1 MSALEQMPLGGCG
14 VPISR
19 LGMGCWAVGGHG
31 WGAVDES
38 ESLRAIRA
46 AYERG
51 VTFFDTADA
60 YGVGKSEELLARALE
75 GHRKEVVIATKGGV
89 CWSKERG
96 VWIDISPSYLRSA
109 LEKSLARLKLDH
121 VPLYYV
127 HKPDGITP
135 IQDSVG
141 ELERLREEGKIGA
154 IGISN
159 FSCEDLERA
168 LKVAPISAMQ
178 VKMNVFDRK
187 PFLELS
193 ETCARHNVTLVAWG
207 ALADGL
213 LTGKFTAGARF
224 PSDDHRSRM
233 PEFCGAEFERRLQAV
248 ARLKEM
254 AGAHKCQ
261 VGQLA
266 LRWVLD
272 RAPFTCSLFGA
283 KTELQVR
290 DNLGCDGWSL
300 TSAELDMIDAI
311 TGFTQEVT

>member
-1 MSALEQMPLGGCG
+1 MTALETMQMGGSG
-14 VPISR
+14 RLISR

-31 WGAVDES
+31 WGKVDER
-38 ESLRAIRA
+38 ESLCAIRVA
-46 AYERG
+46 HEQG

-60 YGVGKSEELLARALE
+60 YGLGKSEELLVRALGE
-75 GHRKEVVIATKGGV
+75 HRKDVVIATKGGV
-89 CWSKERG
+89 CWTEQRG

-109 LEKSLARLKLDH
+109 VERSLKRLKLDH
-121 VPLYYV
+121 IALYYV

-159 FSCEDLERA
+159 FSSDELESA
-168 LKVAPISAMQ
+168 LKAAPVSAMQ

-187 PFLELS
+187 AYCDLS
-193 ETCARHNVTLVAWG
+193 DICGRHGITLVAWG

-213 LTGKFTAGARF
+213 LTGKFTAPVQFA
-224 PSDDHRSRM
+224 SDDHRSRM
-233 PEFCGAEFERRLQAV
+233 PEFSGELFKVRLQAV

-254 AGAHKCQ
+254 AQARRCQ

-272 RAPFTCSLFGA
+272 RAPFTSALFGA

-290 DNLGCDGWSL
+290 QNLGCDGWNL
-300 TSAELDMIDAI
+300 TGAELDMIDAI
-311 TGFTQEVT
+311 IDSTQEVT